1 MNDYIEIL
9 KNILKDNIDGFYDD
23 IIKNLLFKIFD
34 DYYSNRD
41 KMKYNI
47 DNVFKKYNI
56 NMYNL
61 LKMKYI
67 LTTSEKLL
75 FKKHIYDKREYIIF
89 LLRKNNSIL
98 NKDETY
104 KSVIDEILKN
114 DINCYTKFNKD
125 YCHDRLLKEK
135 PEFKIFFH
143 PPCLKKVKNDNY
155 CDIHQDKKSVIF

>member
-1 MNDYIEIL
+1 MKDYIEIL
-9 KNILKDNIDGFYDD
+9 KIMLKNNINEYDD

-75 FKKHIYDKREYIIF
+75 FKKHTYNKREYIIF
-89 LLRKNNSIL
+89 LLKKNNFVL

-104 KSVIDEILKN
+104 KLIVDEILKN
-114 DINCYTKFNKD
+114 DINCYTKFIKD
-125 YCHDRLLKEK
+125 YCCNRILNEK
-135 PEFKIFFH
+135 LIFRTCFH
-143 PPCLKKVKNDNY
+143 PPCLKKVENDNY
-155 CDIHQDKKSVIF
+155 CNIHQHKKICNF